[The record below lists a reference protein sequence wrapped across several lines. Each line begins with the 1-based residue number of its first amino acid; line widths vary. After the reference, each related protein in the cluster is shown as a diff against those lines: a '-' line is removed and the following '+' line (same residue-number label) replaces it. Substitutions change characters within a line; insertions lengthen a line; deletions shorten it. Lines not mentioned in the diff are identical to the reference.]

1 MVILQ
6 VQLFT
11 HVICFLL
18 HPNYIINI
26 ENGKAVYIATVIM
39 TDKFWIS
46 ALFYDECYLMI

>member
-1 MVILQ
+1 MRMSHINYFVSINLMVILQ

-26 ENGKAVYIATVIM
+26 ENGKEVYIAMVIM
-39 TDKFWIS
+39 TDKF
-46 ALFYDECYLMI
+46 